1 MIKLLKYSF
10 TFLLIVLGMKL
21 LAQENE
27 PNKMIE
33 AILEAHLEDLDEEAD
48 VSLILEDL
56 ESLAEKPININ
67 QTSASELKRLYVL
80 NDIQIEKLLEY
91 IREFG
96 PVYSIYELNT
106 IDGFTPD
113 LLNKISLFVRF
124 GPAEIKSQ
132 KLGDALK
139 YANHQLLLRAL
150 KTVPKAKGYK
160 LKEDGT
166 TPYEGNPFRFYTRY
180 QFEARER
187 ISAGITAEKDP
198 GEAFFKGSN
207 KGGFDFYSAHVSLK
221 VNKFVPN
228 VTVGDFIVRAGQGL
242 ILWQGY
248 TSGKS
253 VYTMAIAKTAQ
264 GVRPYTSVDE
274 NLFFRGT
281 AATFNAGNAN
291 LSVFYSQ
298 KKSDA
303 NMESNE
309 LFGLHFTS
317 LQSSGYHRTA
327 SEIEDKNSV
336 RHTNLG
342 AVANYMFT
350 NLKVG
355 VVFLFDGFEIPF
367 QPSDQLYN
375 HFRFRGKENVAG
387 GLNYLY
393 NKGKYQLFGEAAL
406 SKSKGKALLQG
417 AVARLNDQLSF
428 SMLFRHFDKNYQ
440 SLWGNAFS
448 EGSSV
453 ANESGLYFGTKILPV
468 KFVTL
473 SAYSD
478 FYRSGWINYTTAAP
492 SSGWDVFVQANVVF
506 SRKLEFYL
514 RYKNEEKDKKFTV
527 NERYVNLPEATRKM
541 RFHLQYKPLEA
552 LMLKTRFEHTGYE
565 GREKEN
571 GFMVF
576 QDIQYRPEKTPLN
589 LSTRVAWFST
599 DSYNSRAY
607 AYENDLLYAF
617 SIPAY
622 YGKGFRTYINLNY
635 KISNKLDFWV
645 KVANTA
651 WSDRETISSGYN
663 EIEGSNKTELKFQLR
678 LKI

>member
-1 MIKLLKYSF
+1 MIKLLKYSS
-10 TFLLIVLGMKL
+10 TVLLIVVCMTL

-27 PNKMIE
+27 TNKMIE
-33 AILEAHLEDLDEEAD
+33 AIMEAHLENLDEETDAG
-48 VSLILEDL
+48 LILEDL
-56 ESLAEKPININ
+56 ESLAENPININ
-67 QTSASELKRLYVL
+67 NTSASELKRLYLL
-80 NDIQIEKLLEY
+80 NDIQIEKLLDY

-96 PVYSIYELNT
+96 PAYSIYELNT

-113 LLNKISLFVRF
+113 LLNKISLFIRF

-132 KLGDALK
+132 KLGNALK
-139 YANHQLLLRAL
+139 YANQQLLLRAME
-150 KTVPKAKGYK
+150 TVPKARGYK
-160 LKEDGT
+160 EKEDGT
-166 TPYEGNPFRFYTRY
+166 TPYEGNPFRFYSRY
-180 QFEARER
+180 QFVARER

-207 KGGFDFYSAHVSLK
+207 KNGFDFYSAHLSLK
-221 VNKFVPN
+221 INKFIPN

-253 VYTMAIAKTAQ
+253 VYTMDIAKTAQ

-281 AATFNAGNAN
+281 AATFSTENAN
-291 LSVFYSQ
+291 MSLFYSQ
-298 KKSDA
+298 KKSDG
-303 NMESNE
+303 NIENNE
-309 LFGLHFTS
+309 LRGQHFTS

-342 AVANYMFT
+342 GVASYIFT

-355 VVFLFDGFEIPF
+355 AVFLYDGFEIPF

-375 HFRFRGKENVAG
+375 RFRFRGKENLAG
-387 GLNYLY
+387 GVNYLY

-406 SKSKGKALLQG
+406 SKSKGKAVLQG
-417 AVARLNDQLSF
+417 AVARLNDQISF
-428 SMLFRHFDKNYQ
+428 SMLFRNFDKNYQ

-453 ANESGLYFGTKILPV
+453 SNESGLYFGTKILPV

-478 FYRSGWINYTTAAP
+478 FYRFNWINYTTAAP
-492 SSGWDVFVQANVVF
+492 SSGWDVFVQANVAF
-506 SRKLEFYL
+506 SRKFEFYL
-514 RYKNEEKDKKFTV
+514 RYKNEEKDKKFAL
-527 NERYVNLPEATRKM
+527 NERNVNLPETTRKT
-541 RFHLQYKPLEA
+541 RFHLQYKPLEN
-552 LMLKTRFEHTGYE
+552 LILKTRFEHTGYK
-565 GREKEN
+565 GKEKEN
-571 GFMVF
+571 GYMVF
-576 QDIQYRPEKTPLN
+576 QDIQFQPGKIPVN

-599 DSYNSRAY
+599 DSYNSRIY
-607 AYENDLLYAF
+607 AYENDLLYTF

-622 YGKGFRTYINLNY
+622 YGKGFRTYINLKY
-635 KISNKLDFWV
+635 KISNKLDFWI